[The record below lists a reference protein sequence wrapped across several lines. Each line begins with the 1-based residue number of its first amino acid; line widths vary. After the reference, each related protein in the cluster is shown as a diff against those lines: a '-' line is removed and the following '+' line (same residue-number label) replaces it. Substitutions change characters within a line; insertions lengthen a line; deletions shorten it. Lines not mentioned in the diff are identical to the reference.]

1 MIVTS
6 TFFKINNSQNNMLKK
21 KISRIL
27 VPLDGSKNSQ
37 RGLEMAITLARQCG
51 AIITGVYSI
60 YAPPHSEF
68 RGVGSVEKSL
78 NRQVKKIMENAK
90 TLAAQNGIVF
100 KEKMMRGEIGYN
112 IIKLA
117 HGKGNYDMIVIGSRG
132 RSSTKEMFFGSVSNY
147 VIHTSKIPVVI
158 VK

>member
-1 MIVTS
+1 VI
-6 TFFKINNSQNNMLKK
+6 KK
-21 KISRIL
+21 KISKIL
-27 VPLDGSKNSQ
+27 VPLDGSKNSI

-51 AIITGVYSI
+51 ATLTGAYSL

-68 RGVGSVEKSL
+68 KGVGSVEKSL
-78 NRQVKKIMENAK
+78 NKEVKKFMEEAK
-90 TLAAQNGIVF
+90 TLAAKNGIVF
-100 KEKMMRGEIGYN
+100 KEKMMRGDIGYN

-117 HGKGNYDMIVIGSRG
+117 HGKDKFDMIVIGSRG
-132 RSSTKEMFFGSVSNY
+132 RGSIKEMFFGSTSNY

>member
-1 MIVTS
+1 M
-6 TFFKINNSQNNMLKK
+6 
-21 KISRIL
+21 
-27 VPLDGSKNSQ
+27 PLDGSKNSV
-37 RGLEMAITLARQCG
+37 RGLETAITLARNCD
-51 AIITGVYSI
+51 ATITGVHSI

-68 RGVGSVEKSL
+68 KGVGSVEEAY
-78 NRQVKKIMENAK
+78 NINMKKFIGEAK

-100 KEKMMRGEIGYN
+100 TDKIVHGEIGYN
-112 IIKLA
+112 IIKMA
-117 HGKGNYDMIVIGSRG
+117 HGKSKFDMIVIGSRG

>member
-1 MIVTS
+1 MI
-6 TFFKINNSQNNMLKK
+6 KK
-21 KISRIL
+21 KISKIL
-27 VPLDGSKNSQ
+27 VPLDGSKNSI
-37 RGLEMAITLARQCG
+37 RGLEMAISLARNCG
-51 AIITGVYSI
+51 AILTGMYSI

-68 RGVGSVEKSL
+68 KGVGSVEKSL
-78 NRQVKKIMENAK
+78 NKEVKKFLEEAK

-100 KEKMMRGEIGYN
+100 HEKIMSGEIGYN

-117 HGKGNYDMIVIGSRG
+117 HGKDNFDMIVIGSRG
-132 RSSTKEMFFGSVSNY
+132 RSSTKELFFGSVSNY